1 MMLYCAMQ
9 QHLLFLSAFAISL
22 PSPGLY
28 CAIHVLFSELA
39 GMGE

>member
-1 MMLYCAMQ
+1 MILYCAMQ
-9 QHLLFLSAFAISL
+9 QHLVFSPHLLF

-28 CAIHVLFSELA
+28 CAIHIPFSELA